1 MKELKCPKCGNV
13 FSVDEADY
21 ASIVSQVRNVEFEEE
36 LRRRLGEMRS
46 RQEAEQKAKDA
57 VTREDFGRRMQAKEL
72 EINNKDMEI
81 SRLRAELKGFE
92 AKKSLELTNAL
103 AAKDLIISGLKGDIS
118 RNAADKE
125 NAVLKAKDEMKEVI
139 GFKEKEIAE
148 LKSSRTLAQSQ
159 SELEKKAIKDEYEA
173 KLKMAQEQ
181 IDYYKD
187 MKIRMSTKMVG
198 ESLEAHCATVFNG
211 SMRPMFPNAYF
222 EKDNDASGGSK
233 GDFIFRDY
241 EDGIEYVSIMFEMKN
256 ELDETAHRHRNEDFF
271 RKLDADRTAKGCEY
285 AVLVS
290 LLEPENEL
298 YNNGIVD
305 VSYRYP
311 KMYVIRPQF
320 FMPLITLLVN
330 ASKKSIQYQREL
342 ALARS
347 QSVDV
352 TNFENRLMEFK
363 EKFGRNYELAS
374 RRFKDAIDE
383 IDKSIKALQKTK
395 DALLSSENNLRLAN
409 EKAEGLTIKKLTYK
423 NPTMKAKFD
432 EARAF
437 SGTDEQDGEE

>member
-21 ASIVSQVRNVEFEEE
+21 ASIVSQVRNAEFEEE
-36 LRRRLGEMRS
+36 LRRRLGEMIG
-46 RQEAEQKAKDA
+46 RQEAEHKVKE
-57 VTREDFGRRMQAKEL
+57 VRTREDFGRQIQAKEL
-72 EINNKDMEI
+72 EISRRDQEI
-81 SRLRAELKGFE
+81 NRLRLELRGIE
-92 AKKSLELTNAL
+92 EKKSLEL
-103 AAKDLIISGLKGDIS
+103 S
-118 RNAADKE
+118 
-125 NAVLKAKDEMKEVI
+125 NAVLKTRDEMKDVI
-139 GFKEKEIAE
+139 GTKEREIAE
-148 LKSSRTLAQSQ
+148 LRNSSTLAQSR
-159 SELEKKAIKDEYEA
+159 SELEKKAIKEEYEA
-173 KLKMAQEQ
+173 KLRIAQEQ
-181 IDYYKD
+181 VDYYKD
-187 MKIRMSTKMVG
+187 MKIKMSTKMVG
-198 ESLEAHCATVFNG
+198 ESLEAHCANIFNG

-241 EDGIEYVSIMFEMKN
+241 EDGTEYVSIMFEMKN

-271 RKLDADRTAKGCEY
+271 RKLDADRNAKGCEY

-330 ASKKSIQYQREL
+330 ASKKSIQYQKEL
-342 ALARS
+342 AIARS

-352 TNFENRLMEFK
+352 TNFEARLMEFK

-374 RRFKDAIDE
+374 RKFKDAIDE

-395 DALLSSENNLRLAN
+395 EALLSSENNLRLAN
-409 EKAEGLTIKKLTYK
+409 EKADGLTIKKLTYK

-432 EARAF
+432 EARAA
-437 SGTDEQDGEE
+437 SGTDEQETEE